1 MDEFNYKALLIA
13 GNLARYKGGAFMIM
27 LDKWKSFLGG
37 HHFINLPSCCTPFE
51 ADQKRMVFNGK
62 HQFVYV
68 VRIGRGG
75 DLLPSNFESQLKM
88 DHLPPRINSLR
99 RQQQKFR
106 RGPGLAI
113 AHVHVDLFVDGT
125 EDSLPETAPSK
136 SLAPQMGLSDADATT
151 KIVGDEIGV
160 GRQMYPIL
168 AGIYGDEFDPVDHKT
183 LNSVRLM
190 LSEIVHL
197 LDASREGLK
206 VKGFGGH
213 DVMFVRVPC
222 SASDKSFNNTK
233 SWVDQALKY
242 NGSPHPMTFES
253 ACRVSNHL
261 CRFYK
266 DAFVA
271 AMEKQGM
278 PIAQPMSTVEY
289 TAMMSALN
297 ITGKKERVLG
307 KFMRQHLGPAFC
319 PTQRSV
325 SILAQGHTKVYTGSM
340 PWIYE
345 GKEREETVEWTEKD
359 LHTEIEVQLLRYLK
373 SRGIGDTAFQ
383 FGAVITAEVSQGQE

>member
-88 DHLPPRINSLR
+88 DRLPPRINSLR

-183 LNSVRLM
+183 LDSVRSM

-197 LDASREGLK
+197 LDAS
-206 VKGFGGH
+206 
-213 DVMFVRVPC
+213 
-222 SASDKSFNNTK
+222 
-233 SWVDQALKY
+233 
-242 NGSPHPMTFES
+242 
-253 ACRVSNHL
+253 
-261 CRFYK
+261 
-266 DAFVA
+266 
-271 AMEKQGM
+271 
-278 PIAQPMSTVEY
+278 
-289 TAMMSALN
+289 
-297 ITGKKERVLG
+297 
-307 KFMRQHLGPAFC
+307 
-319 PTQRSV
+319 
-325 SILAQGHTKVYTGSM
+325 
-340 PWIYE
+340 
-345 GKEREETVEWTEKD
+345 
-359 LHTEIEVQLLRYLK
+359 
-373 SRGIGDTAFQ
+373 
-383 FGAVITAEVSQGQE
+383 